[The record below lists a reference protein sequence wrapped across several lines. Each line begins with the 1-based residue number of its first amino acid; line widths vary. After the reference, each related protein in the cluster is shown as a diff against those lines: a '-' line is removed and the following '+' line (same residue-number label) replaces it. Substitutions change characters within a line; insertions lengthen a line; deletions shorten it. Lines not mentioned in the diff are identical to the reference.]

1 MRTGQS
7 CAHGVGLSCF
17 SASLVFPAI
26 SCLGAPPLGTPAEAL
41 PLHSARGE
49 PPLDPAAR
57 FLRRLTAEE
66 NAWRDSEGWG
76 YSRWRKGRSFSTLH
90 RNGFPSRR
98 ASPPV
103 ESLGKVGGGGPGEE
117 GGSPSSEGFPPS
129 SSSSGTSRPP
139 LSGCPALAPFGD
151 DSPLLLAERQEL
163 VGQQR
168 IGEGKVGTL
177 MHTA

>member
-1 MRTGQS
+1 MRTDAAACPARRGQ
-7 CAHGVGLSCF
+7 AQGLRPWEPRQRRCLYTPQG
-17 SASLVFPAI
+17 ASRA
-26 SCLGAPPLGTPAEAL
+26 G
-41 PLHSARGE
+41 RGE

-57 FLRRLTAEE
+57 FLRRLAAEE

-76 YSRWRKGRSFSTLH
+76 GFSVAQRKVFFHFTSERTPCAPPPHQSKVLGR
-90 RNGFPSRR
+90 R
-98 ASPPV
+98 
-103 ESLGKVGGGGPGEE
+103 EE
-117 GGSPSSEGFPPS
+117 SPSSEGFPPS
-129 SSSSGTSRPP
+129 SPGTSRLP

-151 DSPLLLAERQEL
+151 DSPLFLAERQEL

>member
-1 MRTGQS
+1 MKYKSTIQYVNRCGS
-7 CAHGVGLSCF
+7 LSRMVESKG
-17 SASLVFPAI
+17 SASTL
-26 SCLGAPPLGTPAEAL
+26 AEAL
-41 PLHSARGE
+41 PSHSARGE
-49 PPLDPAAR
+49 LPRPGGAFSSGGLPS
-57 FLRRLTAEE
+57 EE

-76 YSRWRKGRSFSTLH
+76 IFGKEWKVFSTTSE
-90 RNGFPSRR
+90 RDSSRR

-103 ESLGKVGGGGPGEE
+103 ESLGKVGGGLGEE
-117 GGSPSSEGFPPS
+117 GGKPFMKGSPSS
-129 SSSSGTSRPP
+129 SSSSGTSRPT

>member
-1 MRTGQS
+1 MNHSINANRCS
-7 CAHGVGLSCF
+7 RL
-17 SASLVFPAI
+17 
-26 SCLGAPPLGTPAEAL
+26 
-41 PLHSARGE
+41 SARRGQAQGLRPWE
-49 PPLDPAAR
+49 PRQRRCLYTPQGASRPLTQR
-57 FLRRLTAEE
+57 FAAEE

-76 YSRWRKGRSFSTLH
+76 VFSVAQRKVFFHFISERTPCAPPPHQSKVLGRWEVEVRGR
-90 RNGFPSRR
+90 R
-98 ASPPV
+98 
-103 ESLGKVGGGGPGEE
+103 EE
-117 GGSPSSEGFPPS
+117 SPSSEGFPPS
-129 SSSSGTSRPP
+129 SPGTSRLP